1 MSVPNPRRVRPVGLA
16 LAPLLLFATAWPA
29 MPARAQASGAGAGNP
44 EMLQYVQVFQS
55 YLEVIARFVDLS
67 ADPTASGVAA
77 VVYADEMLRDRGAA
91 AGISYFTEVLS
102 QVKNETVQRAIHF
115 QLAELYRK
123 NNQTDKALEELRH
136 LMASAPTEPMMDPRY
151 APPAGQPQ
159 QPPPRRYPP
168 ER

>member
-1 MSVPNPRRVRPVGLA
+1 MTFRSFRQQPVWCAALA
-16 LAPLLLFATAWPA
+16 LLLAAWPA
-29 MPARAQASGAGAGNP
+29 APARAQAAGAGGANP

-55 YLEVIARFVDLS
+55 YLEVIARFVDMT

-77 VVYADEMLRDRGAA
+77 VIYADEMLKDRGAA
-91 AGISYFTEVLS
+91 AGISYFTEMLG

-123 NNQTDKALEELRH
+123 NNQTDKALDELRH
-136 LMASAPTEPMMDPRY
+136 IMASAPQEPTTDPRY
-151 APPAGQPQ
+151 APPPTGQQ
-159 QPPPRRYPP
+159 PPRRYPP